1 MLDDPTGYFVYVYR
15 DRDGNPA
22 YFAQGLRALRP
33 ADHFENSHNRKFSD
47 WIAEQG
53 DQYRVEIIGPLGSQI
68 MADAIETALIS
79 ACLPSKAL
87 ERSFFNVSRGLSQY
101 RFRPYGVPEAFASR
115 ITLRIGAPEF
125 EKAGKEFGPILFV
138 RINQHTP
145 DVGNAAPGYDLANP
159 PSDEQILARVVG
171 WWQIGRFLP
180 LWQANPELS
189 PALLVGVTGG
199 PSSQVIISSSEIDRA
214 RWDQVQVREHGLVQ
228 VPVVGTGIDAAR
240 LRGHGIDSK
249 FGLRFDRAR
258 HAFFRIFDEG
268 GFRLPEKK

>member
-15 DRDGNPA
+15 DRDGNPV
-22 YFAQGLRALRP
+22 YFGQGLRALRP

-53 DQYRVEIIGPLGSQI
+53 DQYRVEIIGPLGSQV

-79 ACLPSKAL
+79 ACLPAKAL
-87 ERSFFNVSRGLSQY
+87 GRNFFNISRGLSEY

-115 ITLRIGAPEF
+115 ITQRIGAPEF
-125 EKAGKEFGPILFV
+125 LKVVKEFGPILFV

-145 DVGNAAPGYDLANP
+145 DIGNAAPGYDLANP

-171 WWQIGRFLP
+171 NWQIGRFLA
-180 LWQANPELS
+180 LWGANPELS

-214 RWDQVQVREHGLVQ
+214 RWHHVVPGQNGLVK
-228 VPVVGTGIDAAR
+228 VPVMGAGIDAAR
-240 LRGHGIDSK
+240 LRGHGIDSN

-258 HAFFRIFDEG
+258 HAFFRIFDAG
-268 GFRLPEKK
+268 GFRGPERP